1 MAKNMN
7 DIEIQDLALLQ
18 RDLKL
23 RGRSDADIA
32 ELSQTAVLLIPGPVT
47 PADGESPVQKLTNH
61 IALISKDLSRKEI
74 ANQVVV
80 RKGFA
85 RQYVEERHANVDLGA
100 IVLMSLAQL
109 GGLANLAQILD
120 FVLNLIQMR
129 FVLRRTRELTPTT
142 TFDLHIRD
150 GDRVVKWHIEGPAN
164 ELTKMA
170 TPQRIKA
177 IVKALKDR

>member
-1 MAKNMN
+1 MN

-23 RGRSDADIA
+23 RGRSDADVA
-32 ELSQTAVLLIPGPVT
+32 ELTRTAILLIPGPVT
-47 PADGESPVQKLTNH
+47 PADSDSPVQKLTNH
-61 IALISKDLSRKEI
+61 IALISKDLSRKDI
-74 ANQVVV
+74 TNRVVV
-80 RKGFA
+80 RDEIA
-85 RQYVEERHANVDLGA
+85 RGYVEERHAHVDLGA

-129 FVLRRTRELTPTT
+129 FVLRRTQELTPTT
-142 TFDLHIRD
+142 KFDLHIRN
-150 GDRVVKWHIEGPAN
+150 GDKVVKWHVEGPAN

-177 IVKALKDR
+177 IVKALKD